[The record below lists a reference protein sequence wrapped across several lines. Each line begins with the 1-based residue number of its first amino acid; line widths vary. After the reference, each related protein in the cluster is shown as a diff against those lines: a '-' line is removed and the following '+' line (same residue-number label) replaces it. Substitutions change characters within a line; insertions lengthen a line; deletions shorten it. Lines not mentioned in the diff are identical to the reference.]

1 MILKEGPS
9 WNKGNLVSLIK
20 RVNIHHVTNIENRIV
35 LCVQVIEIK
44 IYKENSKS
52 HKNVI
57 RIKLRIIVNKYNTN
71 FFKRH
76 PLISDCNY

>member
-1 MILKEGPS
+1 MVKM
-9 WNKGNLVSLIK
+9 K
-20 RVNIHHVTNIENRIV
+20 VNIHHVTNIENCIF

-57 RIKLRIIVNKYNTN
+57 RIKLRVIINKYNTN
-71 FFKRH
+71 IFKRH